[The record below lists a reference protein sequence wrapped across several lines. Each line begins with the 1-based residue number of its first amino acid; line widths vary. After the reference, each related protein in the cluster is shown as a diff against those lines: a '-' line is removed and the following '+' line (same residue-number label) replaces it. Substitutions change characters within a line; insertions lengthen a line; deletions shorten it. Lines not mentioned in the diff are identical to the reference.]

1 MNTTEKKPVPLDNIL
16 KDLES
21 LLRSIDEQSKKEKEE
36 ETRDKKSKGGR
47 VKNKKKYWGEMLPP
61 TNIDKEIRQQPNLRE
76 TLINQYRIKL
86 KSGGSPDEDKKS
98 LQEVINA
105 LMGQLSLQPSEY
117 DLLNK
122 LLDELKTKYGKKDE

>member
-1 MNTTEKKPVPLDNIL
+1 MSATEKKQIPLDNIL
-16 KDLES
+16 KDLEG
-21 LLRSIDEQSKKEKEE
+21 LLRSIDEQGKKEKDE
-36 ETRDKKSKGGR
+36 ETRDKKSKGGKA
-47 VKNKKKYWGEMLPP
+47 KNKKKYWGEMLPP

-76 TLINQYRIKL
+76 TLINQYRTKL
-86 KSGGSPDEDKKS
+86 KSGGSADEDKKS

>member
-1 MNTTEKKPVPLDNIL
+1 MNTTEKQIPLDNIL

-21 LLRSIDEQSKKEKEE
+21 LLRSIDDQSKREKEE
-36 ETRDKKSKGGR
+36 ETRDKKVKGGR
-47 VKNKKKYWGEMLPP
+47 VKNKKLYLGEILPP

-76 TLINQYRIKL
+76 ILINQYRTKL
-86 KSGGSPDEDKKS
+86 KSGGSANEDKKS
-98 LQEVINA
+98 LQEVINS